1 MTPSRQATFEIQ
13 QDLSNRSVIH
23 LQGDWLLRQNRPDA
37 KQILQ
42 ALMASESKA
51 SWAFDSSG
59 LGSWDSALM
68 MTLAR
73 VHQAGK
79 DAGHRIDIEGLPEG
93 VQELLRLS
101 QAVPEASVESGER
114 SNPGL
119 NEQVGIWTI
128 DTIAGI
134 TRYTHFMGQLVL
146 DVGSVVRG
154 RTPFRFREFA
164 LLIQQAGVQALPIVA
179 LLSFLTGMIIA
190 FIGIIQL
197 QKFAADIYVADLVG
211 LVMTRELA
219 AVMAGVIMAG
229 RTGAAYAAQ
238 IGSMRVNEE
247 VDALKTF
254 GIEPIAFLALPRVIA
269 LVLMMPLLT
278 ILADVISI
286 TGGMVV
292 SVAISSLTY
301 STYINETIRAIEL
314 TDVFVGVFKSLFFG
328 VIIAFAG
335 CYRGLHCGKDAAAV
349 GRATTSAVVTAIT
362 WIVIVDAIFAVIFHI
377 LDI

>member
-1 MTPSRQATFEIQ
+1 MNSNNQARFEIK
-13 QDLSNRSVIH
+13 DESPKSKVI
-23 LQGDWLLRQNRPDA
+23 LLAGDWMLSSQRPDA
-37 KQILQ
+37 RQILK
-42 ALMASESKA
+42 ALLSTENRS
-51 SWAFDSSG
+51 SWTFDSSG
-59 LGSWDSALM
+59 LGNWDSALM
-68 MTLAR
+68 MTLAK
-73 VHQAGK
+73 VYQAGTE
-79 DAGHRIDIEGLPEG
+79 AGHSIDINGLPRAIR
-93 VQELLRLS
+93 ELLELS
-101 QAVPEASVESGER
+101 QAVPEANVEEPQSTR
-114 SNPGL
+114 RGL
-119 NEQVGIWTI
+119 HEQVGIWTI
-128 DTIAGI
+128 DIFSGI
-134 TRYTHFMGQLVL
+134 NRYSHFMGQLIL

-154 RTPFRFREFA
+154 KTPFRFREFW

-179 LLSFLTGMIIA
+179 LLSFLTGLIIA
-190 FIGIIQL
+190 FIGLIQL

-219 AVMAGVIMAG
+219 AVMTGVIMAG

-247 VDALKTF
+247 VEALKTF

-286 TGGMVV
+286 AGGMVV
-292 SVAISSLTY
+292 SVSISSLTF
-301 STYINETIRAIEL
+301 STYINETIRAVEL

-362 WIVIVDAIFAVIFHI
+362 WIVIVDAVFAVIFHI
-377 LDI
+377 LGI

>member
-1 MTPSRQATFEIQ
+1 MNSNNQARFEIK
-13 QDLSNRSVIH
+13 DESPKSKVI
-23 LQGDWLLRQNRPDA
+23 LLAGDWMLSSQRPDA
-37 KQILQ
+37 RQILK
-42 ALMASESKA
+42 ALISTENRS
-51 SWAFDSSG
+51 SWTFDSSG
-59 LGSWDSALM
+59 LGNWDSALM
-68 MTLAR
+68 MTLAK
-73 VHQAGK
+73 VYQAGTE
-79 DAGHRIDIEGLPEG
+79 AGHSIDINGLPRAIR
-93 VQELLRLS
+93 ELLELS
-101 QAVPEASVESGER
+101 QAVPEANVEEPHSTR
-114 SNPGL
+114 RGL
-119 NEQVGIWTI
+119 HEQVGIWTI
-128 DTIAGI
+128 DIFSGI
-134 TRYTHFMGQLVL
+134 NRYSHFMGQLIL

-154 RTPFRFREFA
+154 KTPFRFREFW

-179 LLSFLTGMIIA
+179 LLSFLTGLIIA
-190 FIGIIQL
+190 FIGLIQL

-219 AVMAGVIMAG
+219 AVMTGVIMAG

-286 TGGMVV
+286 AGGMVV
-292 SVAISSLTY
+292 SVSISSLTF
-301 STYINETIRAIEL
+301 STYINETIRAVEL

-362 WIVIVDAIFAVIFHI
+362 WIVIVDAVFAVIFHI
-377 LDI
+377 LGI

>member
-1 MTPSRQATFEIQ
+1 MESNRHAAFEIQ
-13 QDLSNRSVIH
+13 HEPNERSTIQ
-23 LQGDWLLRQNRPDA
+23 LRGDWLLRSERPTA
-37 KQILQ
+37 RQMLQ
-42 ALMASESKA
+42 ELMASDTHTN
-51 SWAFDSSG
+51 WAFDCCD
-59 LGSWDSALM
+59 LGAWDSALM

-73 VHQAGK
+73 VYQAGR
-79 DAGHRIDIEGLPEG
+79 DAGHSIDTSGLPDA
-93 VQELLRLS
+93 VQELLELS
-101 QAVPEASVESGER
+101 QAVPEAAVEEPVK
-114 SNPGL
+114 SNAGL
-119 NEQVGIWTI
+119 NEKVGVWTL
-128 DTIAGI
+128 DTLAGI
-134 TRYTHFMGQLVL
+134 SRYTHFMGQLIL
-146 DVGSVVRG
+146 DVGSVLRG
-154 RTPFRFREFA
+154 RTPFRFREFWI
-164 LLIQQAGVQALPIVA
+164 LIQQAGVQALPIVA
-179 LLSFLTGMIIA
+179 LLSFLTGLIIA

-219 AVMAGVIMAG
+219 AVMTGVIMAG

-254 GIEPIAFLALPRVIA
+254 GIEPVAFLALPRVLA

-278 ILADVISI
+278 ILSNVISI
-286 TGGMVV
+286 AGGMVV
-292 SVAISSLTY
+292 SVSISSLTF
-301 STYINETIRAIEL
+301 STYINETIRAVAL

-362 WIVIVDAIFAVIFHI
+362 WIVIVDAVFAVIFHI
-377 LDI
+377 LGI

>member
-1 MTPSRQATFEIQ
+1 MEPNRQAAFEIQ
-13 QDLSNRSVIH
+13 CEPNERSIIRLH
-23 LQGDWLLRQNRPDA
+23 GDWLLRSERPA
-37 KQILQ
+37 ARQMLQ
-42 ALMASESKA
+42 ELMSSDKR
-51 SWAFDSSG
+51 SDWAFDCAN
-59 LGSWDSALM
+59 LGAWDSALM

-73 VHQAGK
+73 VCQAGR
-79 DAGHRIDIEGLPEG
+79 DAGHSIDTSGLPDA
-93 VQELLRLS
+93 VQELLELS
-101 QAVPEASVESGER
+101 QAVPEASVEESEK
-114 SNPGL
+114 SSAGL
-119 NEQVGIWTI
+119 NEKVGVWTLNAL
-128 DTIAGI
+128 AGI
-134 TRYTHFMGQLVL
+134 SRYTHFMGQLIL
-146 DVGSVVRG
+146 DVGSVLRG
-154 RTPFRFREFA
+154 RTPFRFREFWM
-164 LLIQQAGVQALPIVA
+164 LIQQAGVQALPIVA
-179 LLSFLTGMIIA
+179 LLSFLTGLIIA

-219 AVMAGVIMAG
+219 AVMTGVIMAG

-254 GIEPIAFLALPRVIA
+254 GIEPVAFLALPRVLA

-278 ILADVISI
+278 ILSDVISI
-286 TGGMVV
+286 AGGMVV
-292 SVAISSLTY
+292 SVSISSLTF
-301 STYINETIRAIEL
+301 STYINETIRAVAL

-362 WIVIVDAIFAVIFHI
+362 WIVIVDAVFAVIFHI
-377 LDI
+377 LGV